1 MNDKKYEIVKF
12 NNDSVEVDVTVSPLE
27 ETVWLTQ
34 EQMALLFNVNVPA
47 INKHIR
53 NIISENE
60 LEESSTISKMEIVRY
75 EGNRRVKRNINIY
88 NLDMIISV
96 GYRVNSV
103 EGIKFRKWANKI
115 LKEYLIKGYVID
127 RDRTTVTNENFNNLV
142 VVVNNIYSNQITTN
156 ERLLKLE
163 DKVFDKEYI
172 LNKIFYEGQFYD
184 AYTLIQQI
192 FEGANNAIV
201 IIDNYV
207 DRSILDGLVVKKTNV
222 KVIIYTNINSRLL
235 GKDID
240 LFNKQYGNL
249 EVKYTTKVHD
259 RYIIID
265 QEKLYHLGYS
275 IKDLGK
281 KICSISESDTNLI
294 KELLNNI

>member
-1 MNDKKYEIVKF
+1 MNKYEIVKF

-103 EGIKFRKWANKI
+103 EGIKFRKWANKV
-115 LKEYLIKGYVID
+115 LKEYLLQGYAINKE
-127 RDRTTVTNENFNNLV
+127 RSLVTNENYVRLINKVESLDERISNIENNYKPQEFKNSQLFFDLTYTPLAIRV
-142 VVVNNIYSNQITTN
+142 IKPSFSN
-156 ERLLKLE
+156 
-163 DKVFDKEYI
+163 
-172 LNKIFYEGQFYD
+172 
-184 AYTLIQQI
+184 
-192 FEGANNAIV
+192 
-201 IIDNYV
+201 
-207 DRSILDGLVVKKTNV
+207 
-222 KVIIYTNINSRLL
+222 
-235 GKDID
+235 
-240 LFNKQYGNL
+240 
-249 EVKYTTKVHD
+249 
-259 RYIIID
+259 
-265 QEKLYHLGYS
+265 
-275 IKDLGK
+275 
-281 KICSISESDTNLI
+281 
-294 KELLNNI
+294 

>member
-12 NNDSVEVDVTVSPLE
+12 VDGELELEINVSPKE
-27 ETVWLTQ
+27 ETIWMTLDQ
-34 EQMALLFNVNVPA
+34 IALLFDRDKSV
-47 INKHIR
+47 ISRHIKK
-53 NIISENE
+53 IYLNE
-60 LEESSTISKMEIVRY
+60 EMDYLSTVAKNATVQI
-75 EGNRRVKRNINIY
+75 EGNRKITREIIYY
-88 NLDMIISV
+88 NLDIIICV
-96 GYRVNSV
+96 GYRVNSKK
-103 EGIKFRKWANKI
+103 GSLFRRWANKI

-163 DKVFDKEYI
+163 DKVFDKEYS
-172 LNKIFYEGQFYD
+172 LNKILYNEQFYD
-184 AYTLIQQI
+184 AYTLIQRI
-192 FEGANNAIV
+192 FENAKDEII
-201 IIDNYV
+201 IIDNYI
-207 DRSILDGLVVKKTNV
+207 DRTVLDRLIVKRKDVNV
-222 KVIIYTNINSRLL
+222 TIYTSINSKLL
-235 GKDID
+235 GNDIK

-265 QEKLYHLGYS
+265 QEKLFHLGYS

-281 KICSISESDTNLI
+281 KISSISESDSNLI
-294 KELLNNI
+294 KELLSNI

>member
-12 NNDSVEVDVTVSPLE
+12 VDGELELEVNVSPKE
-27 ETVWLTQ
+27 ETIWMTLDQ
-34 EQMALLFNVNVPA
+34 IALLFDRDKSV
-47 INKHIR
+47 ISRHIKK
-53 NIISENE
+53 IYLNE
-60 LEESSTISKMEIVRY
+60 EMDYLSTVAKNATVQI
-75 EGNRRVKRNINIY
+75 EGNRKITREIIYY
-88 NLDMIISV
+88 NLDIIICV
-96 GYRVNSV
+96 GYRVNSKK
-103 EGIKFRKWANKI
+103 GSLFRRWANKI
-115 LKEYLIKGYVID
+115 LKNYLIKGYVID
-127 RDRTTVTNENFNNLV
+127 RDRTTVTTENFNNLV

-156 ERLLKLE
+156 ERLQKLE
-163 DKVFDKEYI
+163 EKVFDKEYI

-192 FEGANNAIV
+192 FEGANNELI

-222 KVIIYTNINSRLL
+222 KVIIYTSLQTRLL

>member
-1 MNDKKYEIVKF
+1 MNKYEIVKF

-103 EGIKFRKWANKI
+103 EGIKFRKWANKV
-115 LKEYLIKGYVID
+115 LKEYLLQGYAISKE
-127 RDRTTVTNENFNNLV
+127 RSLVTNENYVRLINKVESLDER
-142 VVVNNIYSNQITTN
+142 YTTN
-156 ERLLKLE
+156 
-163 DKVFDKEYI
+163 
-172 LNKIFYEGQFYD
+172 
-184 AYTLIQQI
+184 
-192 FEGANNAIV
+192 
-201 IIDNYV
+201 
-207 DRSILDGLVVKKTNV
+207 
-222 KVIIYTNINSRLL
+222 
-235 GKDID
+235 
-240 LFNKQYGNL
+240 
-249 EVKYTTKVHD
+249 VHD

-265 QEKLYHLGYS
+265 QNKIYHLGYS

-281 KICSISESDTNLI
+281 KIFSISESDSDLI
-294 KELLNNI
+294 PKLLSNI

>member
-1 MNDKKYEIVKF
+1 MNKYEIVKF

-103 EGIKFRKWANKI
+103 EWIKFRRWANKV
-115 LKEYLIKGYVID
+115 LKEYLLQGYVINKE
-127 RDRTTVTNENFNNLV
+127 RSLVTNENYVRLINKVESL
-142 VVVNNIYSNQITTN
+142 N
-156 ERLLKLE
+156 ERVSNTENNYKP
-163 DKVFDKEYI
+163 KE
-172 LNKIFYEGQFYD
+172 
-184 AYTLIQQI
+184 
-192 FEGANNAIV
+192 FE
-201 IIDNYV
+201 
-207 DRSILDGLVVKKTNV
+207 
-222 KVIIYTNINSRLL
+222 NS
-235 GKDID
+235 
-240 LFNKQYGNL
+240 
-249 EVKYTTKVHD
+249 
-259 RYIIID
+259 
-265 QEKLYHLGYS
+265 
-275 IKDLGK
+275 
-281 KICSISESDTNLI
+281 
-294 KELLNNI
+294 

>member
-1 MNDKKYEIVKF
+1 MNEEKYEIVKF
-12 NNDSVEVDVTVSPLE
+12 VDGELELEVNVSPKE
-27 ETVWLTQ
+27 ETIWLTQ
-34 EQMALLFNVNVPA
+34 SQMALLFDVDRTRITRH
-47 INKHIR
+47 IN
-53 NIISENE
+53 NIFNENE
-60 LEESSTISKMEIVRY
+60 LDEDSNVRKTHFTNNY
-75 EGNRRVKRNINIY
+75 KPTFLYSLNV
-88 NLDMIISV
+88 IISV
-96 GYRVNSV
+96 GYRVKSKR
-103 EGIKFRKWANKI
+103 GILFRIWANKI

-127 RDRTTVTNENFNNLV
+127 RDRTTVTTENFNNLV

-192 FEGANNAIV
+192 FEGANNEII

-222 KVIIYTNINSRLL
+222 KVIIYTSLQTRLL

>member
-12 NNDSVEVDVTVSPLE
+12 VDGELELEVNVSPKE
-27 ETVWLTQ
+27 ETIWLTQ
-34 EQMALLFNVNVPA
+34 SQMALLFDVDRTRITRH
-47 INKHIR
+47 IN
-53 NIISENE
+53 NIFNENE
-60 LEESSTISKMEIVRY
+60 LDEDSNVRKTHFTNNY
-75 EGNRRVKRNINIY
+75 KPTSLYSLNV
-88 NLDMIISV
+88 IISV
-96 GYRVNSV
+96 GYRVKSKR
-103 EGIKFRKWANKI
+103 GILFRIWANKI

-127 RDRTTVTNENFNNLV
+127 RDRTTVTTENFNNLV

-192 FEGANNAIV
+192 FEGANNEII

-259 RYIIID
+259 RIA
-265 QEKLYHLGYS
+265 
-275 IKDLGK
+275 
-281 KICSISESDTNLI
+281 NVFA
-294 KELLNNI
+294 LL

>member
-12 NNDSVEVDVTVSPLE
+12 VDGELELEINVSPKE
-27 ETVWLTQ
+27 ETIWMTLDQ
-34 EQMALLFNVNVPA
+34 IALLFDRDKSV
-47 INKHIR
+47 ISRHIKK
-53 NIISENE
+53 IYLNE
-60 LEESSTISKMEIVRY
+60 EMDYLSTVAKNATVQI
-75 EGNRRVKRNINIY
+75 EGNRKITREIIYY
-88 NLDMIISV
+88 NLDIIICV
-96 GYRVNSV
+96 GYRVNSKK
-103 EGIKFRKWANKI
+103 GSLFRRWANKI

-163 DKVFDKEYI
+163 DKVFDKEYS
-172 LNKIFYEGQFYD
+172 LNKILYNEQFYD
-184 AYTLIQQI
+184 AYTLIQRI
-192 FEGANNAIV
+192 FENAKDEII
-201 IIDNYV
+201 IIDNYI
-207 DRSILDGLVVKKTNV
+207 DRTVLDRLIVKRKDVNV
-222 KVIIYTNINSRLL
+222 TIYTSINSKLL
-235 GKDID
+235 GNDIK

-281 KICSISESDTNLI
+281 KISSISESDSNLI
-294 KELLNNI
+294 KELLSNI

>member
-103 EGIKFRKWANKI
+103 EGIKFRIWANKI

-156 ERLLKLE
+156 ERLQKLE

-192 FEGANNAIV
+192 FEGANNEII

-222 KVIIYTNINSRLL
+222 KVIIYTSLQTRLL

-259 RYIIID
+259 RIA
-265 QEKLYHLGYS
+265 
-275 IKDLGK
+275 
-281 KICSISESDTNLI
+281 NVFA
-294 KELLNNI
+294 LL